1 MRVCLMLSGMLRD
14 NSSYES
20 LKRDI
25 IKPYGADVYC
35 QLWSSSEQNA
45 AAEAHIISSCYEP
58 QQLLQ
63 QQHLNTCNNFSQ
75 QYYPELQHLYPF
87 NAAHAGNRH
96 NQILSQLLGM
106 KNASN
111 MFNWS
116 NYDFIIRARY
126 DKINLQRFPD
136 LNKLDADTFY
146 ADCCYNSWFQ
156 QHDKF
161 FVDRNFIMPN
171 TMKHMCQGFDLL
183 YNKEFCANMYNW
195 TQHQCGD
202 KFNQDFWPEY
212 LLAYMM
218 EYYNLHHKFKKLNC
232 DEYHI
237 ST

>member
-14 NSSYES
+14 NSSYAS
-20 LKRDI
+20 LQRDI

-35 QLWSSSEQNA
+35 QFWSSSQQQA
-45 AAEAHIISSCYEP
+45 AAEAHTISSCYEP
-58 QQLLQ
+58 VQLLQ
-63 QQHLNTCNNFSQ
+63 QLHLNLCNNFSE
-75 QYYPELQHLYPF
+75 QYYPQLQQLTPF
-87 NAAHAGNRH
+87 LVGNRH

-161 FVDRNFIMPN
+161 FIDRNFIMPN
-171 TMKHMCQGFDLL
+171 SMKKICEGFDLL
-183 YNKEFCANMYNW
+183 HDKDFCVKLYNW
-195 TQHQCGD
+195 TEKECGD
-202 KFNQDFWPEY
+202 KFTYDFWPEY
-212 LLAYMM
+212 LLAYLFTH
-218 EYYNLHHKFKKLNC
+218 YGLQHKFKKLSC